1 LLKEVIIQF
10 FYDIKEPTSAVEYKT
25 HFLKEVRV
33 RIYFIKTV
41 FYQKLKEK
49 MELDKEKKSDGM
61 KCNKLQK

>member
-25 HFLKEVRV
+25 LFLKEVRV

-49 MELDKEKKSDGM
+49 WNWTRRRNQME
-61 KCNKLQK
+61 